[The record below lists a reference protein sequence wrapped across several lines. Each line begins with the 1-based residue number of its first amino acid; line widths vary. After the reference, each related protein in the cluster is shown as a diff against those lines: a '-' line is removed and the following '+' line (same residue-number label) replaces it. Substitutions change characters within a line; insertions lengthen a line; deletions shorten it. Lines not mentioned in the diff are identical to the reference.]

1 MGPSESGGDFVVEE
15 PEPGVYN
22 PTGAEPP
29 VWQPAP
35 QDVLD
40 MFELLET
47 EQVIPAVDNLK
58 QFIAVYDSC
67 GFARMVI
74 PMDTR

>member
-1 MGPSESGGDFVVEE
+1 M
-15 PEPGVYN
+15 
-22 PTGAEPP
+22 TAEPP

-58 QFIAVYDSC
+58 QFIAVYDS
-67 GFARMVI
+67 
-74 PMDTR
+74 